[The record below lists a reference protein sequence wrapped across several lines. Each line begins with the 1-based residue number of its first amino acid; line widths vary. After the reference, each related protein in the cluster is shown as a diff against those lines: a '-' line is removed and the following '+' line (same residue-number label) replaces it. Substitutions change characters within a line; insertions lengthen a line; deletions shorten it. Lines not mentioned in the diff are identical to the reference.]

1 MKVFAG
7 KRSAHMLVAPC
18 RDDDDDPSAAD
29 EDSVGY
35 ERRRCTSG

>member
-1 MKVFAG
+1 MFAG
-7 KRSAHMLVAPC
+7 KRSAHMLVTPC
-18 RDDDDDPSAAD
+18 TDDDPSVAD